1 MSRYCLKCKMN
12 FSDSFD
18 ECVYCGSS
26 LLYGS
31 IESYEDSQ
39 PKEKSIFEMTDEEIL
54 NKYQSYKKNIEE
66 QTGITLSDKEFING
80 LKSARRENLNRQSIN
95 INVTTEENMKNN
107 LVTCPY
113 CNSSDTKKISTI
125 SKVAHTALFG
135 IYSVSRN
142 SKNFHCNQ
150 CGADF

>member
-1 MSRYCLKCKMN
+1 MNKYCPKCRMN

-26 LLYGS
+26 LLYGT
-31 IESYEDSQ
+31 IESYEDSK

-54 NKYQSYKKNIEE
+54 SKYQSYKKNIEE

-80 LKSARRENLNRQSIN
+80 LKNARRENLNKQSTI
-95 INVTTEENMKNN
+95 ITITPEKNVNNN

-113 CNSSDTKKISTI
+113 CNSSDTKKITTT
-125 SKVAHTALFG
+125 SKIAHTVLFG
-135 IYSVSRN
+135 IFSMSRN